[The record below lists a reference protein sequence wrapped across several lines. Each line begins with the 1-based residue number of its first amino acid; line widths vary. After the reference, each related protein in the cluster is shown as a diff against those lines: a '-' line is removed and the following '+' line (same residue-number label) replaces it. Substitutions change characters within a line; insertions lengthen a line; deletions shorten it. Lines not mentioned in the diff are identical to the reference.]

1 MKGFDQ
7 DEIRFIKEHGIFLGL
22 RDTGG
27 GKPSPDLAGYDR
39 LYGII
44 GLDRRN
50 ASRAAALAGTA
61 LKNGYTR
68 LRFELCGK
76 GRWTARE
83 LDGLRAGLAGLGQLL
98 LKSVIAKK
106 PFILLNLEDLLDPE
120 EGCRIFSD
128 MLMADAK
135 GNYVLV
141 PPQWRYDGRGVKV
154 GHADTGIKEYQG
166 CVHDAKSARC
176 VECEK
181 KNFALLAKI
190 YDGNATAGFR
200 AGIGKI
206 FESVR
211 YLAGAKPAFKAYL
224 AALREDRDLESGLF
238 INEAGK
244 KAEKTK
250 RAKTAARAKTR

>member
-22 RDTGG
+22 RDAGG
-27 GKPSPDLAGYDR
+27 KKPSPDLAGYDR

-61 LKNGYTR
+61 IKHGYTR

-76 GRWTARE
+76 GRWTVKE
-83 LDGLRAGLAGLGQLL
+83 LDGLRAGLAALGQLL
-98 LKSVIAKK
+98 LKSVIAKE
-106 PFILLNLEDLLDPE
+106 PFILLNLEDLLDSE
-120 EGCRIFSD
+120 EGCRIFAD

-154 GHADTGIKEYQG
+154 GHADTGIQEYQG
-166 CVHDAKSARC
+166 CVYDAKSARC
-176 VECEK
+176 AECEK
-181 KNFALLAKI
+181 KNFALLAGV

-200 AGIGKI
+200 AGMGKI

-211 YLAGAKPAFKAYL
+211 YLAAAKPAFKAYM
-224 AALREDRDLESGLF
+224 AALREDSELESGLF
-238 INEAGK
+238 INEGRAGGK
-244 KAEKTK
+244 KPAVK
-250 RAKTAARAKTR
+250 KTAKK